1 MKKRGKR
8 LLVLTVVLTTLL
20 LTGVVPFARASEE
33 IVSISVAKNKS
44 YYKVGDSVE
53 GTGQVQVTGRR
64 ADGTEASLTGDSGLT
79 YQFSNTSA
87 LIVSSAGQISAI
99 AAGGGVL
106 TVNYGELSAKM
117 YLGAYTGTAQVDSGE
132 GDYPATSDNVIKT
145 NTVARSGQYA
155 VQLKNGGRWPK
166 YNDTYDSAV
175 SETWF
180 YDDGTSQD
188 TFFAYFQ
195 SIENYTHR
203 FMGVLCPE
211 GQGQSGGIFDDLIY
225 YTSGNNIPQSAP
237 EARNLA
243 IEGRPEAKFRLE
255 AKYDY
260 YDRNGDYEK
269 PVAGTSVGASPIEW
283 QVSDNGVDG
292 WTTLSPA
299 AQGNDSYVLTYN
311 EMGKYVR
318 FVVTPASF
326 DQNYAVVNTVRK
338 CFIRPSKLYW

>member
-33 IVSISVAKNKS
+33 IVSISVAKTKS

-53 GTGQVQVTGRR
+53 GTGQVQVTRRR

-87 LIVSSAGQISAI
+87 LTVSSAGQISAI

-106 TVNYGELSAKM
+106 TVNYGELSTKM
-117 YLGAYTGTAQVDSGE
+117 YLGAYTHALQIDDAEAENKPV
-132 GDYPATSDNVIKT
+132 ASDKVIKT
-145 NTVARSGQYA
+145 NTVSRSGEYA
-155 VQLKNGGRWPK
+155 VQLKNSGQWPR
-166 YNDTYDSAV
+166 YFNNYDSAV
-175 SETWF
+175 SEIWF
-180 YDDGTSQD
+180 YDDGVSTD
-188 TFFAYFQ
+188 TFYAYFQ
-195 SIENYTHR
+195 STENDTHR
-203 FMGVLCPE
+203 FMGVLRPE

-269 PVAGTSVGASPIEW
+269 PVAGTSVGASQIEW

-292 WTTLSPA
+292 RPCPLLHR
-299 AQGNDSYVLTYN
+299 G
-311 EMGKYVR
+311 M
-318 FVVTPASF
+318 
-326 DQNYAVVNTVRK
+326 TVM
-338 CFIRPSKLYW
+338 C